1 MILYI
6 LYIIPL
12 HGIMII
18 HKNQYKYKYTTGF
31 NRNEFLQLYNFTL
44 NMSSGSRYVPSIPK
58 YTMRMFIMKHPEQ
71 TAEKYAELVNQ
82 YIEKVSAHNKKQ
94 CETEYPDSGFD
105 LSVPYNY
112 SNYAFGYTDNC
123 ISPTTFRA
131 PLSVKC
137 AMTETVSTNRIASEK
152 PVSYYLYPRSSIVKT
167 PFRMA
172 NSVGIIDA
180 GYRGEIMAVVDNIDN
195 ARNDMK
201 TCLDRYAPPMSRLF
215 QICSP
220 TLEPFLVKIVES
232 ENDLGVTERGT
243 GGFGSTGV

>member
-1 MILYI
+1 MSNDTISHDE
-6 LYIIPL
+6 
-12 HGIMII
+12 HGVL
-18 HKNQYKYKYTTGF
+18 K
-31 NRNEFLQLYNFTL
+31 E
-44 NMSSGSRYVPSIPK
+44 YVPRWIPGIPK
-58 YTMRMFIMKHPEQ
+58 YTMRMFIAKHPKQ
-71 TAEKYAELVNQ
+71 GVEKYAQLVKAYN
-82 YIEKVSAHNKKQ
+82 EKVAAHNKKQ

-105 LSVPYNY
+105 LFVPYDY
-112 SNYAFGYTDNC
+112 SDHAFGYTDNC
-123 ISPTTFRA
+123 ISHATFRA

-137 AMTETVSTNRIASEK
+137 SMVESMSAAAAESGDNRIASDK
-152 PVSYYLYPRSSIVKT
+152 PVGYYLYPRSSIVKT

-180 GYRGEIMAVVDNIDN
+180 GYRGEIMAVVDNNDS

-220 TLEPFLVKIVES
+220 TLEPFLVQIVEH
-232 ENDLGVTERGT
+232 ENELGVTERGT